1 MRINS
6 LSFYWY
12 IRIFS
17 LELKIYFLRKIYNK
31 KNIIYVKLNRIEPIK
46 RSIFDSIS
54 FKNFLYFN
62 GLLRNMEIER
72 FWSTI
77 EIYII
82 DRVSHFSRL
91 PCALCLI
98 KERPL
103 FDRWDNYYGKSSA
116 AVIFFRHLQ
125 FYFHDSPQWTTA
137 SCNITSSPD
146 GVHASIAATMSPI
159 DIIWSAFTP
168 HFRYV
173 IKESL
178 QVKMKRNTRGN

>member
-1 MRINS
+1 MNLLND
-6 LSFYWY
+6 LSSTRYH
-12 IRIFS
+12 
-17 LELKIYFLRKIYNK
+17 L
-31 KNIIYVKLNRIEPIK
+31 
-46 RSIFDSIS
+46 
-54 FKNFLYFN
+54 KNFLYFN
-62 GLLRNMEIER
+62 TLLRNWKIL
-72 FWSTI
+72 
-77 EIYII
+77 IYNWNLHH
-82 DRVSHFSRL
+82 RSGSHFSRL
-91 PCALCLI
+91 PCAPCLI